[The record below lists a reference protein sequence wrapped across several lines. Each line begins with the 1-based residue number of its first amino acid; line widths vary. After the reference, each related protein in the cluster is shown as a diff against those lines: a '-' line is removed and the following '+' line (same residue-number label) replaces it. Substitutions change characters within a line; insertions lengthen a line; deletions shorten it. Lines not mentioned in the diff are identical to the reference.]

1 MTGLVTDVDLHLFGL
16 THSTVNDIDMLL
28 VGPTGANLIVMSD
41 VGGAG
46 TFVFANNANI
56 TFDDSASSG
65 APSSGNMASGS
76 YKPTNNSLGN
86 PDAFPAP
93 APAPSVN
100 STLAAAF
107 SGTAPNGTW
116 SLYIVDDTTGDVGS
130 ISGGWSLTIT
140 TEEAAV
146 ATTTALVGAP
156 NPSLTGNNVTF
167 TATVRDGA
175 TPVTTGTVSF
185 TEGTTTLAANVALN
199 ASGQAAFSTTTLA
212 EGTHLITA
220 TYSGATGFLTSTGNV
235 SQIVDRAT
243 TTPAQGEWCN
253 TGSIAGPASAG
264 PATPYP
270 SRITVSGA
278 GTATTLVTVQLGSV
292 SHQVPVDFDILLVAP
307 TVRT

>member
-1 MTGLVTDVDLHLFGL
+1 
-16 THSTVNDIDMLL
+16 
-28 VGPTGANLIVMSD
+28 
-41 VGGAG
+41 
-46 TFVFANNANI
+46 
-56 TFDDSASSG
+56 
-65 APSSGNMASGS
+65 MASGS

-100 STLAAAF
+100 TTLAAAF

-146 ATTTALVGAP
+146 ATTTALVSAP

-175 TPVTTGTVSF
+175 TPVTTGTVTF
-185 TEGTTTLAANVALN
+185 TEGTTTLAANVALD
-199 ASGQAAFSTTTLA
+199 ASGQAAFTTTTLA

-235 SQIVDRAT
+235 TQIVDRPT
-243 TTPAQGEWCN
+243 TTPAQGQWCN

-264 PATPYP
+264 AATPYP

-292 SHQVPVDFDILLVAP
+292 SHAGSGRLRHPAGQRRPA
-307 TVRT
+307 RT